1 MKTRIHSTLPQEARR
16 IREEVFV
23 REQGF
28 ENEFDETDQSAS
40 HLILYDGEM
49 PVAVCRFFP
58 GDQPGDYMVGRIAV
72 IKECRGRNL
81 GSPVC

>member
-28 ENEFDETDQSAS
+28 ENDLMKRTRAL
-40 HLILYDGEM
+40 LI
-49 PVAVCRFFP
+49 
-58 GDQPGDYMVGRIAV
+58 
-72 IKECRGRNL
+72 
-81 GSPVC
+81 

>member
-1 MKTRIHSTLPQEARR
+1 MKTQIYSTLPQEARR

-28 ENEFDETDQSAS
+28 ENEFDETDQRAF
-40 HLILYDGEM
+40 HLVLYDGEI

-58 GDQPGDYMVGRIAV
+58 AGFAGIMWSAGLR
-72 IKECRGRNL
+72 L
-81 GSPVC
+81 